1 MNQIII
7 LSGPPGSGKTSVSV
21 ALCERFDRMIHVQ
34 VDWLR
39 EWVRAG
45 YRHPRQAEQGDRQA
59 IEQLRMGIANAAA
72 VARTSIGYR
81 YAVVIDDVV
90 VAEQAPHYRE
100 EFAALGVPVHLVTLL
115 PNLETTLH
123 RDATRGPDSIPDR
136 VHILHERLSAEAA
149 RGNLPGAILDT
160 STDADAWV
168 TADRV
173 QEVVSRGEAVLLE
186 G

>member
-1 MNQIII
+1 MNQVIIV
-7 LSGPPGSGKTSVSV
+7 SGPPGAGKTSVAL

-45 YRHPRQAEQGDRQA
+45 YRHPWQAEEGDRQA
-59 IEQLRMGIANAAA
+59 EEQLRMAIANACA
-72 VARTSIGYR
+72 VARASIGFR

-90 VAEQAPHYRE
+90 LAYQAPLYHE
-100 EFAALGVPVHLVTLL
+100 ALASASVAAHLVTLL
-115 PNLETTLH
+115 PELETNLQ
-123 RDATRGPDSIPDR
+123 RDAARGPDSIPDR
-136 VHILHERLSAEAA
+136 VRVLNQRLREEAA
-149 RGNLPGAILDT
+149 RGELPGAVLDT
-160 STDADAWV
+160 TRDADAHV

-173 QEVVSRGEAVLLE
+173 QEAVSLGQALLVE